1 MPKLRNS
8 EFKKLLA
15 LGTPKGLKYKM
26 TPGQHRLCRIFEDN
40 EFQASVAD
48 FVPRELAA
56 LIIYML
62 DHAEELTEIVEAF
75 QDVMDGTGRET
86 IEDFT
91 GLDRERV
98 QAIYETYTQLVD

>member
-15 LGTPKGLKYKM
+15 LGIAKGQQYDM
-26 TPGQHRLCRIFEDN
+26 TKGQHRLCRIYEND
-40 EFQASVAD
+40 EHQAAVAD

-62 DHAEELTEIVEAF
+62 HHAQDLVEIVDAF
-75 QDVMDGTGRET
+75 QDVMDGTGKET
-86 IEDFT
+86 IQDMT
-91 GLDRERV
+91 GLDHERV
-98 QAIYETYTQLVD
+98 QAIHDTYTQLVD